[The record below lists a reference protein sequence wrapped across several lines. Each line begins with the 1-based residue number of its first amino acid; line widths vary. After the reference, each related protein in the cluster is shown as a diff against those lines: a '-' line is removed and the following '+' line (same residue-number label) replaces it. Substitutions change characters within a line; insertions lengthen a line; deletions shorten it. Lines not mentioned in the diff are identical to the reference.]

1 MERKDVLQEP
11 AYWIT
16 QIQIALY
23 DCATRFMSE
32 TGKNKTELAQHLGVS
47 KGYVSQLLSGDYN
60 FSITKLVETAMLMGM
75 VPQMS
80 FKSLDEIL
88 LQDEVPFS
96 CSWTTSHA
104 LCGFETYEKDKNEP
118 LKIVA

>member
-23 DCATRFMSE
+23 DCATRFMFE

-60 FSITKLVETAMLMGM
+60 FSITKLVETAMLMGY
-75 VPQMS
+75 VPQMN
-80 FKSLDEIL
+80 FKSMDEIL
-88 LQDEVPFS
+88 LQDEAPFS
-96 CSWTTSHA
+96 LSWEMSLTPND
-104 LCGFETYEKDKNEP
+104 FESYSGDESVK
-118 LKIVA
+118 LKEVA

>member
-16 QIQIALY
+16 QIQIAIY

-47 KGYVSQLLSGDYN
+47 KGYVSQMLSGDYN
-60 FSITKLVETAMLMGM
+60 FSISKLVETAMLMGS
-75 VPQMS
+75 VPQMT

-88 LQDEVPFS
+88 LQDEAPFS
-96 CSWTTSHA
+96 CSWKMNYP
-104 LCGFETYEKDKNEP
+104 LCDFETYEKDDDKR
-118 LKIVA
+118 LKEVA

>member
-1 MERKDVLQEP
+1 MERKDILQEP

-16 QIQIALY
+16 QIQIALF

-60 FSITKLVETAMLMGM
+60 FSISKLVETAMLMGS
-75 VPQMS
+75 VPQLT
-80 FKSLDEIL
+80 FKSLEEIL
-88 LQDEVPFS
+88 IHDSNPYS
-96 CSWTTSHA
+96 YNWTVDRSFVT
-104 LCGFETYEKDKNEP
+104 FDTYNKDDKN
-118 LKIVA
+118 LKGAA